1 MNNKLKEKL
10 KIEYRN
16 DTIKQTNGIPVF
28 LNDKFLSGDN
38 QKYMKM
44 YDWMSNGYDLVENIV
59 GKLKYGNTI
68 NKMRSET
75 ISKLEWRDN
84 SSV

>member
-16 DTIKQTNGIPVF
+16 DTVKQTNGIPIF
-28 LNDKFLSGDN
+28 LNDQFLSGDN

-59 GKLKYGNTI
+59 GKL
-68 NKMRSET
+68 
-75 ISKLEWRDN
+75 
-84 SSV
+84 